1 MSTLLAATL
10 RRHPELVSG
19 SIAKLALTNR
29 RQTQPNRQINPLRV
43 FGIDEIDL
51 PRTVPVFQL
60 LLAGDGSLHRAEQF
74 KVHQVIN
81 RIFGSMS
88 RRQVTA
94 MLRKPFQQVGGYA
107 NVERAVKLARKDIY
121 ARLLLLFHRR
131 SLAAKWT
138 LKQVQGDEVGR
149 WAA

>member
-1 MSTLLAATL
+1 MSASKLTSQP
-10 RRHPELVSG
+10 RHPELVSG
-19 SIAKLALTNR
+19 SIVKLALPYR
-29 RQTQPNRQINPLRV
+29 RQAQPHRQINPMRILS
-43 FGIDEIDL
+43 IDVVNF
-51 PRTVPVFQL
+51 PRSVPVLQL
-60 LLAGDGSLHRAEQF
+60 LLARDSSLHCAEKFEMYQA
-74 KVHQVIN
+74 IN

-107 NVERAVKLARKDIY
+107 DVERAVKLARKDIY
-121 ARLLLLFHRR
+121 ARLFFLPHLQ
-131 SLAAKWT
+131 SIIAKWT